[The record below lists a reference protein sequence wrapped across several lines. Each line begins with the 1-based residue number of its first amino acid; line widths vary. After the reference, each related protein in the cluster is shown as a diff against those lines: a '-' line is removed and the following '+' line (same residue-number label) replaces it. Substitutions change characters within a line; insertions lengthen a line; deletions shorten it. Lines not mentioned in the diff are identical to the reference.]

1 MTTGSNIYIV
11 YSRKDEDAQN
21 PVGWVFSFHRFFKLL
36 LGRLIGQKLT
46 IHLVKDEEL
55 DMESMYTNHT
65 ILIPIVSPE
74 LLNSGIFNEEIKR
87 FQEKAI
93 NKSSNHID
101 WNTRVFKVLK
111 NRIEGH
117 HLLDFFEWFAR
128 IQILSY

>member
-74 LLNSGIFNEEIKR
+74 LLNSGILMKR
-87 FQEKAI
+87 
-93 NKSSNHID
+93 SNAFRRKRS
-101 WNTRVFKVLK
+101 TKVQIILIGTPGYLK
-111 NRIEGH
+111 
-117 HLLDFFEWFAR
+117 F
-128 IQILSY
+128 